1 MTTFQMPLSG
11 NVTQSILP
19 WTWLFNP
26 TGNQVGL
33 INIDLG
39 ASSAPAVEE
48 DVLKKVGSYG
58 KQLGKIEDALKV
70 LLDTY
75 TPSRPLT
82 AAEETAIED
91 VRALIHK
98 VDAIKQRHGR

>member
-26 TGNQVGL
+26 SANQVGL

-58 KQLGKIEDALKV
+58 RQLGKIEDALKV

-82 AAEETAIED
+82 ASEQRAIAEAREMID
-91 VRALIHK
+91 K
-98 VDAIKQRHGR
+98 VDAVKERHGR